1 MQLHLFEHL
10 QSPGHNSFIEDICIT
25 LTNTVDSFVLTNGE
39 ITGKKTFKT
48 LARHAINMKEN
59 LYYLTLYFCAFV

>member
-1 MQLHLFEHL
+1 MQLNLVEHL

-39 ITGKKTFKT
+39 NYWKKN
-48 LARHAINMKEN
+48 I
-59 LYYLTLYFCAFV
+59 

>member
-25 LTNTVDSFVLTNGE
+25 LTHTVDSFVLTNGE
-39 ITGKKTFKT
+39 NYWKKN
-48 LARHAINMKEN
+48 I
-59 LYYLTLYFCAFV
+59 